1 MPTCLSLVSS
11 VPMKAFLSH
20 PDLLPNDDREA
31 MNTLILKEDHF
42 PEYVG
47 FKEFT
52 MCLRVKIL
60 SFKARNVWTTIW
72 SGFDGLEG
80 DGGQGSWITFWLAD
94 PSYASAMAL
103 QTYVDKVEEIVL

>member
-1 MPTCLSLVSS
+1 
-11 VPMKAFLSH
+11 MKAFLGH

-31 MNTLILKEDHF
+31 MNTLVLKKDYF

-60 SFKARNVWTTIW
+60 SFKARDAWSEIWT
-72 SGFDGLEG
+72 GFDGLGG
-80 DGGQGSWITFWLAD
+80 DKGQASWATFYMAE
-94 PSYASAMAL
+94 SSIASAVAL
-103 QTYVDKVEEIVL
+103 QTYVEKVAEIYCIVLY